1 MERPVI
7 SVITAVY
14 NGEKYLS
21 QCIESVLNQTYEPL
35 EYLLIDGGSSD
46 GTLEIIKKYEDKIDF
61 WISEKDKGI
70 YEAWNKAIQQASGDW
85 LCFIG
90 SDDFFSKIN
99 SIETIV
105 PSLIKANKKQI
116 RYVYCKTNFISESR
130 NELINVLGE
139 PWEKCKFKLRKIM
152 CIPHVGSFHHKSL
165 FLDHGYFNEE
175 FKVGGDYEFLLRE
188 FKDINNN
195 ALFIDDLP
203 LVCMRSGGISASLDK
218 LPLLISE
225 VKKARKMN
233 EINDF
238 SAEIF
243 FWYVRV
249 KLYFWLEKMLGRKN
263 SVSIV
268 NFIRYLR
275 GNQNMWS

>member
-105 PSLIKANKKQI
+105 PSLIKTNKKQI

-139 PWEKCKFKLRKIM
+139 PWE
-152 CIPHVGSFHHKSL
+152 
-165 FLDHGYFNEE
+165 
-175 FKVGGDYEFLLRE
+175 
-188 FKDINNN
+188 
-195 ALFIDDLP
+195 
-203 LVCMRSGGISASLDK
+203 
-218 LPLLISE
+218 
-225 VKKARKMN
+225 
-233 EINDF
+233 
-238 SAEIF
+238 
-243 FWYVRV
+243 
-249 KLYFWLEKMLGRKN
+249 
-263 SVSIV
+263 
-268 NFIRYLR
+268 
-275 GNQNMWS
+275 